1 MNKIVLLSLILFSCT
16 TLKLERTNGN
26 VPTVGITIQV
36 SNTSQI
42 EIADSLSK
50 NISQRIE
57 LISQERK
64 DYKLGNGNT
73 SNDYNV
79 VIKIEYLKTVDTD
92 RQHEK
97 EIIRNKLE
105 STFDST
111 EDRWKEEKDKLVAI
125 NNGLTP
131 IALLIPSPFANS
143 IGVAI
148 TIKEIAQNRAESK
161 MIASTFSFAGV
172 AYSVE
177 ILDKNKKIIWKKS
190 NTQKL
195 TLNYVMSET
204 EQKRILVRNIGLF
217 LEDKVPIFKIK
228 T

>member
-1 MNKIVLLSLILFSCT
+1 MNKLLLFPLVFLSCT
-16 TLKLERTNGN
+16 TLKLEKIDGN
-26 VPTVGITIQV
+26 IPTVGITIEV

-50 NISQRIE
+50 SISQRIE

-64 DYKLGNGNT
+64 DYKLGNVNT
-73 SNDYNV
+73 NNDYNV
-79 VIKIEYLKTVDTD
+79 VIKIGYLKTVDID
-92 RQHEK
+92 KQHKK
-97 EIIRNKLE
+97 ELIRNKLE
-105 STFDST
+105 NAFDST
-111 EDRWKEEKDKLVAI
+111 EDKWKQEKEKLVVA
-125 NNGLTP
+125 NT
-131 IALLIPSPFANS
+131 ALSVIPSPFANS

-148 TIKEIAQNRAESK
+148 TIREIAQNRAESK
-161 MIASTFSFAGV
+161 MIAKTFSFAGV

-177 ILDKNKKIIWKKS
+177 ILDKNKKIIWKKN

-195 TLNYVMSET
+195 TLNYVMTEN

>member
-1 MNKIVLLSLILFSCT
+1 MNKILLLPLILFGCT
-16 TLKLERTNGN
+16 TLKLEKTDGN
-26 VPTVGITIQV
+26 IPTVGITIQV

-50 NISQRIE
+50 NISKRIE

-64 DYKLGNGNT
+64 DYRLGNANA
-73 SNDYNV
+73 NNNYNV
-79 VIKIEYLKTVDTD
+79 VIKIEYLKTIDVDK
-92 RQHEK
+92 QHKK
-97 EIIRNKLE
+97 ELIRNKLE
-105 STFDST
+105 ASFDSS
-111 EDRWKEEKDKLVAI
+111 EDKWKDEKDKLVVA
-125 NNGLTP
+125 NT
-131 IALLIPSPFANS
+131 ALSVIPSPFANS

-161 MIASTFSFAGV
+161 EIANTFSFAGV

-177 ILDKNKKIIWKKS
+177 ILDKDKKIIWKKK

-195 TLNYVMSET
+195 TLNYVMSES
-204 EQKRILVRNIGLF
+204 EQKKILVRNIDLF